1 MEKYDKSLTEVWEWR
16 RKLHEDLKNLT
27 PKEYVEK
34 IREDTDRII
43 KEKGLKLKIVKS
55 KRTLSNIES

>member
-16 RKLHEDLKNLT
+16 RKLHEELKDLT

-55 KRTLSNIES
+55 KRILLNIKS